1 MTCRLQCHSQLPCTP
16 VSIMMSITCP
26 CRECVAL
33 INELEAPVEYIIL
46 PTYAYEHKV
55 FVAPMSRKYPQAK
68 VFTSPSCALS

>member
-1 MTCRLQCHSQLPCTP
+1 M
-16 VSIMMSITCP
+16 
-26 CRECVAL
+26 AL

-68 VFTSPSCALS
+68 IYTSPSCALGWQQFLYDLTV